1 MLLGTVCVVWMG
13 VKLGCRVNSSLVRF
27 GTWLLTGTIGEL
39 EKRSVAP
46 PLLLALPTDWVL
58 GDTLGV

>member
-1 MLLGTVCVVWMG
+1 MG